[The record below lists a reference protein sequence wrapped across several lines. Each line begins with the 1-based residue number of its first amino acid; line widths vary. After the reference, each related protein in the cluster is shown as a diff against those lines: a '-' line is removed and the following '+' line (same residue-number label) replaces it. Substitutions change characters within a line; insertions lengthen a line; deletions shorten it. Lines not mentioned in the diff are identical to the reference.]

1 MVVIPTV
8 TGLST
13 GARLL
18 SVPRTIAT
26 AARASPSSLPSLCY
40 LKKSYYSPQRRSV
53 LPARKLVIRAART
66 ESKGVSLGF
75 RAPNFELTEPLTGK
89 VWNLDD
95 FEAYPALL

>member
-53 LPARKLVIRAART
+53 LPARKLVIRAAKQ
-66 ESKGVSLGF
+66 SPK
-75 RAPNFELTEPLTGK
+75 APLAWFQSSQ
-89 VWNLDD
+89 
-95 FEAYPALL
+95 F